1 MTLGVPNAT
10 PNQGLRL
17 GLKVAP
23 GPRAPS
29 QVRAHLSALR
39 RYVKPDVHEQIE
51 LLVSELVTN
60 SVRHGGLDEGDWV
73 EIRVTATNRTVR
85 VRVVDPGPGFAPP
98 SPPDPASHETSGWG
112 LYLVDQIA
120 DRWGVARNGNTV
132 VWFEL
137 DCR

>member
-1 MTLGVPNAT
+1 MPDAT
-10 PNQGLRL
+10 AGDGLRL

-29 QVRAHLSALR
+29 EVRSHLQALR
-39 RYVKPDVHEQIE
+39 GYLRPDVQERIE

-60 SVRHGGLDEGDWV
+60 SVRHGVLDERDQV
-73 EIRVTATNRTVR
+73 EIHVTASNRTVR
-85 VRVVDPGPGFAPP
+85 VSVADPGLGFTRPD
-98 SPPDPASHETSGWG
+98 PPDPGSDQASGWG

-137 DCR
+137 DRL

>member
-1 MTLGVPNAT
+1 MPDET
-10 PNQGLRL
+10 PNQDLRL

-29 QVRAHLSALR
+29 QVRSHLQALR
-39 RYVKPDVHEQIE
+39 SHLQPDVHEQIE

-60 SVRHGGLDEGDWV
+60 SVRHGGLERRDQV
-73 EIRVTATNRTVR
+73 EIQVTVSDRTIIVS
-85 VRVVDPGPGFAPP
+85 VADPGLGFTL
-98 SPPDPASHETSGWG
+98 PDPPGRGSPQTSGWG
-112 LYLVDQIA
+112 LYLLDQIA

-137 DCR
+137 DHL